1 MEVVGFDF
9 DGTLTEAEM
18 NVLLGQR
25 VGSQAQMADVTAR
38 AMNGELQYAESLRS
52 RVALL
57 EGLPV
62 DEVDRALD
70 AVTLRPGA
78 CEILSSL
85 GDAGTTTVI
94 LTGGF
99 ERGVRRTLDRADV
112 SVDRLVANRLVT
124 DGGVLTGSVRG
135 PLVDTPKDVVLRDV
149 ARELDV
155 PLRDVVAVGDG
166 ANDRPFLAAA
176 GLAIGYD
183 PKPAITDVIDETA
196 SSMSEL
202 LEVLHRRA
210 VLGS

>member
-1 MEVVGFDF
+1 MQLVGFDF

-25 VGSQAQMADVTAR
+25 VGTEAEMADVTAR

-62 DEVDRALD
+62 DEVDRALA

-85 GDAGTTTVI
+85 ADAGASTVI

-99 ERGVRRTLDRADV
+99 ERGVRRALDRADV

-135 PLVDTPKDVVLRDV
+135 PLVDTPKDEVLRDV